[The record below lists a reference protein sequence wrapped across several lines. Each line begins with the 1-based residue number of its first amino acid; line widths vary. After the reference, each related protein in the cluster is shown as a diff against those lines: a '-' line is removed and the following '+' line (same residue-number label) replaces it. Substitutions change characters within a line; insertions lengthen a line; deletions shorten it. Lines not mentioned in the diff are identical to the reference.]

1 MRLVHLA
8 DIHLGFRQYQRQ
20 TPAGINQ
27 READVAASLRRVI
40 DAVIER
46 KPELVL
52 IAGDVFHTVR
62 PTNPAILH
70 AFLEFARLKRDL
82 PDARI
87 VMVAGNH
94 DTPRTAETGCIL
106 RLFKP
111 LGIDVVDGETRWVTV
126 PEHDLAILAVPDM
139 GQGRPRLEPD
149 PTVKY
154 NILLLHG
161 EIEGVLPKYG
171 RELERAPMEITLD
184 ELGPHRWDYVALGH
198 YHVYRPV
205 APNAFYPGSIDYTST
220 NPWGEL
226 AEEREARLD
235 GKGIIEYDLAT
246 RTHQFI
252 PLPPQRRWVDLV
264 PLSGAGLS
272 PASLDEAIRQ
282 ALDNCEGGIE
292 EKIVRLVVRDVP
304 RHILRELDHKA
315 LREYKR
321 RALHF
326 HLDTRRPEIL
336 RVSASGAPGRRPSL
350 AETVREKLQNRLL
363 TSNID
368 REALVALGLRYLEE
382 ASALSVAAPVAPGAA
397 VMTDGGD
404 GASGGDDGDGLF
416 GGMPSGGSPVLPV

>member
-40 DAVIER
+40 DKVVELR
-46 KPELVL
+46 PDLVL

-70 AFLEFARLKRDL
+70 AFLEFSRLTQML
-82 PDARI
+82 PEATV

-111 LGIDVVDGETRWVTV
+111 LGITVVEGEAKRVTFH
-126 PEHDLAILAVPDM
+126 ERDLSILAVPDM
-139 GQGRPRLEPD
+139 AVNRPALEPD
-149 PTVKY
+149 PSAKY

-171 RELERAPMEITLD
+171 RELDRSPMEITQE
-184 ELGPHRWDYVALGH
+184 ELGAEKWDYVALGH
-198 YHVYRPV
+198 YHVYRSV
-205 APNAFYPGSIDYTST
+205 APNAFYSGSLDYTST

-226 AEEREARLD
+226 AEEREAGIG
-235 GKGIIEYDLAT
+235 GKGIIEHDLAKG
-246 RTHQFI
+246 THRFHAI
-252 PLPPQRRWVDLV
+252 PPSRGWVDLN

-272 PASLDEAIRQ
+272 PASLDEAIRD
-282 ALDNCEGGIE
+282 ALDKCEDGIDS
-292 EKIVRLVVRDVP
+292 KIVRLVVRDVP
-304 RHILRELDHKA
+304 RHILRDLDHRA

-321 RALHF
+321 KALHF
-326 HLDTRRPEIL
+326 HLDTRRPEIV
-336 RVSASGAPGRRPSL
+336 RPEKGEAAPGRRASL
-350 AETVREKLQNRLL
+350 ADTVRNKLRSRVL
-363 TSNID
+363 TENID
-368 REALVALGLRYLEE
+368 REALVELGLHYLREADLVAGPTAEE
-382 ASALSVAAPVAPGAA
+382 ATA
-397 VMTDGGD
+397 
-404 GASGGDDGDGLF
+404 
-416 GGMPSGGSPVLPV
+416 

>member
-1 MRLVHLA
+1 MRLVHLS

-20 TPAGINQ
+20 TGGGINQ
-27 READVAASLRRVI
+27 REHDVARSLQRVI

-46 KPELVL
+46 RPELVL

-70 AFLEFARLKRDL
+70 AFMQFRRLREML
-82 PDARI
+82 PETRV

-106 RLFKP
+106 RLFVP
-111 LGIDVVDGETRWVTV
+111 LGIDVIEGESKWVSI

-139 GQGRPRLEPD
+139 GQGKPRLEPD
-149 PTVKY
+149 PNAKY

-161 EIEGVLPKYG
+161 EVEGVLPKYG
-171 RELERAPMEITLD
+171 RELDRSPMEITLE
-184 ELGPHRWDYVALGH
+184 ELGAHRWDYVALGH
-198 YHVYRPV
+198 YHVYRAV
-205 APNAFYPGSIDYTST
+205 AENAFYSGSLDYTST

-226 AEEREARLD
+226 AEEREAGIG
-235 GKGIIEYDLAT
+235 GKGIIEHDLAS
-246 RTHQFI
+246 RTHRFHPI
-252 PLPPQRRWVDLV
+252 PPARRWVDLT

-272 PASLDEAIRQ
+272 PASLDEAIRD
-282 ALDNCEGGIE
+282 ALDRCEDGID

-326 HLDTRRPEIL
+326 HLDTRRPEIV
-336 RVSASGAPGRRPSL
+336 RPEKGEGAPGRRASL
-350 AETVREKLQNRLL
+350 ADTVRDRLRSRPL
-363 TSNID
+363 TENID
-368 REALVALGLRYLEE
+368 REALVELGLHYLREADLVAGPTGEE
-382 ASALSVAAPVAPGAA
+382 SVA
-397 VMTDGGD
+397 
-404 GASGGDDGDGLF
+404 
-416 GGMPSGGSPVLPV
+416 

>member
-20 TPAGINQ
+20 TPTGINQ
-27 READVAASLRRVI
+27 READVAASLSRVI
-40 DAVIER
+40 DKVIELR
-46 KPELVL
+46 PDLVL

-70 AFLEFARLKRDL
+70 AFLQFSRLMQML
-82 PDARI
+82 PDATV

-111 LGIDVVDGETRWVTV
+111 LGINVVEGDSHRIPF
-126 PEHDLAILAVPDM
+126 PEHDLSILAVPDM
-139 GQGRPRLEPD
+139 AVNRPALEPD
-149 PTVKY
+149 PHSKY

-171 RELERAPMEITLD
+171 RELDRAPMEITQE
-184 ELGPHRWDYVALGH
+184 ELSAHRWDYVALGH
-198 YHVYRPV
+198 YHVYRSV
-205 APNAFYPGSIDYTST
+205 APNAFYSGSLDYTST

-226 AEEREARLD
+226 AEERETGIQ
-235 GKGIIEYDLAT
+235 GKGIIEHDLANK
-246 RTHQFI
+246 THKFHPI
-252 PLPPQRRWVDLV
+252 APNRRWVDLA

-272 PASLDEAIRQ
+272 PASLDEAIRD
-282 ALDNCEGGIE
+282 ALVSCEGGIE

-321 RALHF
+321 KALHF
-326 HLDTRRPEIL
+326 HLDTRRPEIV
-336 RVSASGAPGRRPSL
+336 RPEKGEGAPFRRASL
-350 AETVREKLQNRLL
+350 ADTVRDKLRSRVL
-363 TSNID
+363 TENID
-368 REALVALGLRYLEE
+368 REALVELGLRYLREADLVAGPTVEE
-382 ASALSVAAPVAPGAA
+382 TSA
-397 VMTDGGD
+397 
-404 GASGGDDGDGLF
+404 
-416 GGMPSGGSPVLPV
+416 

>member
-20 TPAGINQ
+20 TPTGINQ
-27 READVAASLRRVI
+27 READVAFSLRRVI
-40 DAVIER
+40 DKVIELR
-46 KPELVL
+46 PDLVL

-70 AFLEFARLKRDL
+70 AFLEFARLRREL
-82 PDARI
+82 PGATV

-106 RLFKP
+106 GLFKP
-111 LGIDVVDGETRWVTV
+111 LGIQVVDGGPQWVTV
-126 PEHDLAILAVPDM
+126 DERDLRILAVPDM
-139 GQGRPRLEPD
+139 AQGKPRLEPD
-149 PTVKY
+149 PNVKY

-161 EIEGVLPKYG
+161 EIEGVLPRYG
-171 RELERAPMEITLD
+171 RELERPPMEITLD
-184 ELGPHRWDYVALGH
+184 ELGPHKWDYVALGH

-205 APNAFYPGSIDYTST
+205 APNAFYSGSLDYTST
-220 NPWGEL
+220 NPWGEI
-226 AEEREARLD
+226 AEERETGIG
-235 GKGIIEYDLAT
+235 GKGIIEHDLAN
-246 RTHQFI
+246 RTHKFHA
-252 PLPPQRRWVDLV
+252 LPPQRRWVDLE
-264 PLSGAGLS
+264 PLSGSGLS

-326 HLDTRRPEIL
+326 HLDTRRPEIV
-336 RVSASGAPGRRPSL
+336 RPEKGQGAPGRRASL
-350 AETVREKLQNRLL
+350 ADTVREKLLSRPL
-363 TSNID
+363 TENID
-368 REALVALGLRYLEE
+368 RNALVDLGLHYLREADTVAGPAVEE
-382 ASALSVAAPVAPGAA
+382 ASA
-397 VMTDGGD
+397 
-404 GASGGDDGDGLF
+404 
-416 GGMPSGGSPVLPV
+416 

>member
-27 READVAASLRRVI
+27 READVASSLRRVI
-40 DAVIER
+40 DAVIELR
-46 KPELVL
+46 PDLVL

-70 AFLEFARLKRDL
+70 AFLEFARLTREL
-82 PDARI
+82 PDTRV

-106 RLFKP
+106 GLFRP
-111 LGIDVVDGETRWVTV
+111 LGIDVVDGETKWVTL
-126 PEHDLAILAVPDM
+126 PERDLAILAVPDM
-139 GQGRPRLEPD
+139 AQGRPRLEPD

-161 EIEGVLPKYG
+161 EIEGVLPRYG
-171 RELERAPMEITLD
+171 RELERAPMEITLE
-184 ELGPHRWDYVALGH
+184 ELGPHKWDYVALGH
-198 YHVYRPV
+198 YHVYRPI
-205 APNAFYPGSIDYTST
+205 AANAFYSGSLDYTST

-226 AEEREARLD
+226 AEERESRLE
-235 GKGIIEYDLAT
+235 GKGIIEYDLAAK
-246 RTHQFI
+246 THKFHA
-252 PLPPQRRWVDLV
+252 LPPKRRWVDLMPV
-264 PLSGAGLS
+264 SGAGLS

-282 ALDNCEGGIE
+282 ALDTCEGGIE

-326 HLDTRRPEIL
+326 HLDTRRPEIV
-336 RVSASGAPGRRPSL
+336 RPDKGQAAPGRRASL
-350 AETVREKLQNRLL
+350 ADTVRDKLQSRPL
-363 TSNID
+363 TENID
-368 REALVALGLRYLEE
+368 RSALVDLGLHYLREADTLAGPAVEE
-382 ASALSVAAPVAPGAA
+382 ASA
-397 VMTDGGD
+397 
-404 GASGGDDGDGLF
+404 
-416 GGMPSGGSPVLPV
+416 